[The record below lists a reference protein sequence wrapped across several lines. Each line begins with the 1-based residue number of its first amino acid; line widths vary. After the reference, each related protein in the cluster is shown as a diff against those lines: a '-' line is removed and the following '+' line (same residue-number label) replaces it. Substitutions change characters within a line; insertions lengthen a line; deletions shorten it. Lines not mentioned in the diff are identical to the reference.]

1 MNRFLITA
9 TASLLPLLFAACRG
23 QLPEAERSLTPA
35 GGQPTYT
42 SAAAMESTPAPAPA
56 SDPGIITPDNGG
68 GLTQLRQLG
77 MGWLVGRPVYSPD
90 GRWLFVPTTT
100 GVYLYDANSNSL
112 GGLLIAWD
120 VRIGGDAFVDV
131 SPDGRTLVAAAS
143 ALVTG
148 NRLGENVHLI
158 AVEDGHE
165 LPGPDLPADFGN
177 GQLLRGAEFSPDGSL
192 LVLDYY
198 GRGPLGVWGVADG
211 RLLYDFQ
218 GDSLE
223 FSADSRLM
231 VLQDAENVHLYDLGT
246 GEPVAEWAGERSTF
260 LPGNR
265 LAVESSGSVR
275 VFDLETGRARKAF
288 DGRFAAFSSDGQLVA
303 LMSMGQLRIYRVS
316 DGQLLAGMEDDNGYY
331 RDVDEAILRFA
342 PDGQTVAAYTYTAVC
357 CGGYLASL
365 SLWRVADGMLLRREA
380 DAASTW
386 WFDFAPDSRSLAV
399 ASLATAGAIWNAS
412 DGSTLANIGE
422 FLSLPDLA
430 FLPDGHQLAV
440 SSGFRPLLYYQV
452 DSGQLARRQ
461 ETGNSGPITFS
472 PDGGI
477 GAQSTHLWRVSDGLP
492 LDDLNREIAKSL
504 PSGASV
510 AFSAD
515 NQKVAIGGYRRFLI
529 GDLVEQVILLGQ
541 DVCSDRV
548 GSLSFS
554 ADGMQLALAC
564 SDIFDDGEPNVQ
576 VWQAV
581 PQGRL
586 LMELETDGY
595 GVGLVAYSPD
605 GRSLAGAGD
614 RVFLWN
620 TSNAQTR
627 LTIAAAG
634 VQDLAFSPDG
644 RILALGL
651 QDGSVELWAV
661 DGPRRVGSLP
671 GTVEYNPVTSLAF
684 SPDGKLL
691 AVGREN
697 GSVRIFGIR

>member
-1 MNRFLITA
+1 
-9 TASLLPLLFAACRG
+9 
-23 QLPEAERSLTPA
+23 
-35 GGQPTYT
+35 
-42 SAAAMESTPAPAPA
+42 MESTPAPAPA
-56 SDPGIITPDNGG
+56 SDPGIITPDNAGD
-68 GLTQLRQLG
+68 LTQLRQLG

-120 VRIGGDAFVDV
+120 VRIGGDAFIDI
-131 SPDGRTLVAAAS
+131 SPDGKTLVAAANE
-143 ALVTG
+143 LVAG

-165 LPGPDLPADFGN
+165 LPGPDLPADFGD

-198 GRGPLGVWGVADG
+198 GKGPLGVWGVADG

-246 GEPVAEWAGERSTF
+246 AEPVAEWAGERSTF

-288 DGRFAAFSSDGQLVA
+288 DGRYAAFSSDGQLVA

-316 DGQLLAGMEDDNGYY
+316 DGQLLARMEDDNGYY

-342 PDGQTVAAYTYTAVC
+342 PDGQIVAAYTYTTVC

-380 DAASTW
+380 DAASSW
-386 WFDFAPDSRSLAV
+386 WFEFAPDSRTLAV
-399 ASLATAGAIWNAS
+399 ASLATAPEIWNTS
-412 DGSTLANIGE
+412 DGSTVAGIGE
-422 FLSLPDLA
+422 FLSWPDLA
-430 FLPDGHQLAV
+430 FRDDRLLAV
-440 SSGFRPLLYYQV
+440 SSGFNPLLYYEI
-452 DSGQLARRQ
+452 DSGRLDRRE
-461 ETGNSGPITFS
+461 ETGTSGPIAFS
-472 PDGGI
+472 PDGET
-477 GAQSTHLWRVSDGLP
+477 GARSTHLWRVPDGRILA
-492 LDDLNREIAKSL
+492 DLNGEIGKVL
-504 PSGASV
+504 PSAASV
-510 AFSAD
+510 AFSTD
-515 NQKVAIGGYRRFLI
+515 NKTVAIGGYREFLI
-529 GDLVEQVILLGQ
+529 GDLVDQTILAQ
-541 DVCSDRV
+541 QTACADRV

-554 ADGMQLALAC
+554 AGGTQLALAC
-564 SDIFDDGEPNVQ
+564 SDVDGDGAPFVQ
-576 VWQAV
+576 VRQGV
-581 PQGRL
+581 PEGQL
-586 LMELETDGY
+586 LVQLETDGH

-605 GRSLAGAGD
+605 GRFLAGAGD
-614 RVFLWN
+614 GAFLW
-620 TSNAQTR
+620 SASDAQSR
-627 LTIAAAG
+627 VTISVAG

-697 GSVRIFGIR
+697 GSVRIFGIP